1 MSPCGRAARAHLTPA
16 TRALGNPNTLLRPV
30 AKLVKTKRRC
40 CKSSPRCKKC
50 PVVCKRL
57 EQKGLAERLDLRVYK
72 VAGTVSKKQL
82 KVVRA
87 R

>member
-1 MSPCGRAARAHLTPA
+1 
-16 TRALGNPNTLLRPV
+16 V

-40 CKSSPRCKKC
+40 CRSGPRCKRC

-57 EQKGLAERLDLRVYK
+57 EKQGVAERLEVRVYK
-72 VAGTVSKKQL
+72 VSGAVTKKQL
-82 KVVRA
+82 KAARA

>member
-1 MSPCGRAARAHLTPA
+1 M
-16 TRALGNPNTLLRPV
+16 
-30 AKLVKTKRRC
+30 AKLVKTKSRC
-40 CKSSPRCKKC
+40 CRSGPRCKRC

-57 EQKGLAERLDLRVYK
+57 EKQGLAERLELRVYK

-82 KVVRA
+82 KAARA

>member
-1 MSPCGRAARAHLTPA
+1 M
-16 TRALGNPNTLLRPV
+16 

-40 CKSSPRCKKC
+40 CRSGPRCKRC

-57 EQKGLAERLDLRVYK
+57 EKQGVAERLEVRVYK
-72 VAGTVSKKQL
+72 VSGAVTKKQL
-82 KVVRA
+82 KAARA